1 MMLGN
6 YALHCIEMKLNSS
19 VLSAE
24 LLFQQIFSKHSFGA
38 QTVIYHTNSRTN
50 LLIKKKNLISFH
62 DLQAKKDTQFTGRS
76 EGKKERNKVILG
88 CFSRNS

>member
-24 LLFQQIFSKHSFGA
+24 LLFQQIFSNHSFGA
-38 QTVIYHTNSRTN
+38 QTVICHTNSRTN
-50 LLIKKKNLISFH
+50 LLIKKKI
-62 DLQAKKDTQFTGRS
+62 
-76 EGKKERNKVILG
+76 
-88 CFSRNS
+88 